1 MNNFDKR
8 FERQRK
14 FVNLFIYLVLAIV
27 LIVIGGFLWFGYIV
41 VDQLAD
47 MDWSHGLK
55 GVFEKLW
62 YGVVK

>member
-1 MNNFDKR
+1 MDNFNKR
-8 FERQRK
+8 FDRQRRLIN
-14 FVNLFIYLVLAIV
+14 FFIYLTLIIV
-27 LIVIGGFLWFGYIV
+27 LIVIGGFVWVGYIAI
-41 VDQLAD
+41 DQLTD